1 MAKPS
6 PKSRASKPPI
16 PDSWKGQPRFAVF
29 FIPAPK
35 SIALPHGSTFAF
47 FRDEEVDWLRG
58 LRLRPT
64 PATPPLNGWAK
75 EEADG
80 KNFVSLKVWRPTEK
94 LQPEIEP
101 LRRAMLVVQAVVPG
115 VGKLPEIT
123 PPPQS
128 ILGAEESFATV
139 FEAVTPLLPVPAK
152 VGVDVDRSVDD
163 AFDRCIENLRELVR
177 AYVIMSKD
185 ARVLPPTRH
194 SLYPFIP
201 WTTRSLDGSEW
212 GGIDL
217 YLANIGPHVVPT
229 PTGTLDETHREP
241 MLITLSRMKKG
252 DPTAIFAEH
261 ARTAWRAYWMEGDY
275 GAVLIQTHI
284 STEVLLDAVLLMMA
298 WEEGTLPSEAADWFN
313 IGLSRR
319 LRTFYPPRLGGN
331 WNTQDPNSVIGEWAH
346 DVRDLRNQVAH
357 RGYWPTPE
365 EARRALQ
372 TADKVED
379 FVKDRLAAKRNKYP
393 RTTLLVLGL
402 PGLER
407 LRLYAG
413 QIKKFAETVADKEP
427 DWLESYGHW
436 AQEVEGHRARA

>member
-1 MAKPS
+1 
-6 PKSRASKPPI
+6 
-16 PDSWKGQPRFAVF
+16 
-29 FIPAPK
+29 
-35 SIALPHGSTFAF
+35 
-47 FRDEEVDWLRG
+47 
-58 LRLRPT
+58 
-64 PATPPLNGWAK
+64 
-75 EEADG
+75 
-80 KNFVSLKVWRPTEK
+80 
-94 LQPEIEP
+94 
-101 LRRAMLVVQAVVPG
+101 MLVVQAVVPG

-128 ILGAEESFATV
+128 ALGAEESFATV
-139 FEAVTPLLPVPAK
+139 FEAVTPLLPVTGQ
-152 VGVDVDRSVDD
+152 VGLDVDRSTDD
-163 AFDRCIENLRELVR
+163 AFDRCIESLRELLR

-185 ARVLPPTRH
+185 VRVLPPTRH

-201 WTTRSLDGSEW
+201 WTTRAPDGSDW
-212 GGIDL
+212 GGVGL
-217 YLANIGPHVVPT
+217 YLPNIGPHVVPT
-229 PTGTLDETHREP
+229 PTGTLDETHRGP
-241 MLITLSRMKKG
+241 MMITLSRMTRG

-261 ARTAWRAYWMEGDY
+261 ARRAWRAYWMEGDY

-284 STEVLLDAVLLMMA
+284 SAEVLLDAVLLMMA